1 MNVLQMSDD
10 ELFNLITVET
20 QDGFLSRT
28 EDNFWVLTLWIK
40 DISINHAIN
49 AAAALPGCII
59 NFSQEAEAYLISFD
73 PKG

>member
-1 MNVLQMSDD
+1 MNALQMSDD

-28 EDNFWVLTLWIK
+28 EDDFWVLTLWIK
-40 DISINHAIN
+40 DISLNHAIN
-49 AAAALPGCII
+49 AAASLPGYIL
-59 NFSQEAEAYLISFD
+59 NFSQENEAYVISFD